1 MSRRKRRRFQYIRQK
16 FPKRM
21 QKKLVM
27 LFVAIVLAF
36 VGLIG
41 KVTHI
46 NATNGEKYTKIVL
59 DQQQYNSRTIPFKRG
74 DIVDR
79 NGTTIATSE
88 RVYNVILDA
97 KVMLSSDKEETKAT
111 TVSQVKEVLETAFGI
126 ENSVVDEIIEENPDG
141 RYNILKKKVSYA
153 DAQGYA
159 ALIEETYVDEDGKEH
174 RKYPYV
180 SSIWLEEDYIRSYPY
195 STLASDV
202 IGFTVAGNVGNAG
215 IEASYNDILNGT
227 DGREYGYL
235 DTDSS
240 LERTVKEAINGKTV
254 MSTIDISLQSI
265 VEKHI
270 LAFNEAH
277 KNEARDGEGSTNTAV
292 IIMNPNTGEILAEAS
307 YPNYDLNNPRDLSV
321 YYSEE
326 AIEAMSSEEK
336 LNALN
341 QLWRNFCVSDIFE
354 PGSTV
359 KPFTIATGL
368 ENGTLAGGE
377 TYNCTGSMEV
387 GGWTIDCH
395 KREGHGIQTLSD
407 GIANSCNVVM
417 MKVVSAIGV
426 EEFCKYQSIFGF
438 GQETGIDL
446 PGEAIGLLYDIGSM
460 DASSLATNSFGQNF
474 NVTMTQM
481 VAAFSSLINGGNYYQ
496 PRVVKQILD
505 ENGNVIENKDP
516 VLLKKTISEESS
528 KMLRSYMKQT
538 MTEGTGKNAQVLGY
552 SIGAKTGTAEKHPR
566 GEGNYVLSYMGFA
579 PAENPEVLVYVVID
593 EPNVSK
599 QDTSALV
606 TDLAREIMAEA
617 FPYLGITTDGTVTTT
632 ADPAST
638 TDTADSANATTGS
651 TTE

>member
-97 KVMLSSDKEETKAT
+97 KVMLSSDKEETKT
-111 TVSQVKEVLETAFGI
+111 TTISQVKEVLEIAFEI
-126 ENSVVDEIIEENPDG
+126 ESSVVDEIIEDNPEG

-153 DAQGYA
+153 NAREFE
-159 ALIEETYVDEDGKEH
+159 ALIKETYVDEDGKEH
-174 RKYPYV
+174 KKYPYV

-307 YPNYDLNNPRDLSV
+307 YPNYDLNNPRDLSA

-377 TYNCTGSMEV
+377 TYNCTGSVEV

-446 PGEAIGLLYDIGSM
+446 PGEAIGLLYDIESM

-516 VLLKKTISEESS
+516 MLLKKTVSEESS

-538 MTEGTGKNAQVLGY
+538 MTEGTGKNAQVPGY
-552 SIGAKTGTAEKHPR
+552 SIGAKT
-566 GEGNYVLSYMGFA
+566 
-579 PAENPEVLVYVVID
+579 
-593 EPNVSK
+593 
-599 QDTSALV
+599 
-606 TDLAREIMAEA
+606 
-617 FPYLGITTDGTVTTT
+617 
-632 ADPAST
+632 
-638 TDTADSANATTGS
+638 
-651 TTE
+651 

>member
-111 TVSQVKEVLETAFGI
+111 TVSQVKEVLEAAFGI
-126 ENSVVDEIIEENPDG
+126 ENSVVDKIIEKNPDG

-153 DAQGYA
+153 DAQEYA

-174 RKYPYV
+174 QKYPYV

-307 YPNYDLNNPRDLSV
+307 YPNYDLNNPRDLSA

-538 MTEGTGKNAQVLGY
+538 MTEGTGKNAQVPGY

-606 TDLAREIMAEA
+606 TDLARKIMAEA